1 LATVVRIRNDLI
13 SELGQKV
20 IPLHERIFGRTEEIW
35 SAATRN
41 LTTGSTDPLSN
52 DINRGLRR
60 NGTGVYVSS
69 QFLRYYLC
77 AASVGSLDT
86 TTGSSNMN
94 TRHWKLLLIHGVGF
108 FDPEEVVDNVSAQ
121 LENYGI
127 PKSLVLPFDWDS
139 VTTTLFPRKS
149 IFAPTDP
156 NFQFLAELNA
166 ALIQSA
172 HLGFLSDSD
181 CYAGMSRPVLR
192 LHNFIAFLLQLA
204 CVLLI
209 PVMTWDFFFFAA
221 PFLWLA
227 RIVLLVFAIAAL
239 LQLVGTISLRRSA
252 WLASLRRMII
262 LLCHPLSSFLALL
275 VSNSILI
282 FIASWILIATIN
294 ALVKDPLGL
303 RSILDTRKMTRET
316 RRRSNIAQCPI
327 MVLRC

>member
-1 LATVVRIRNDLI
+1 
-13 SELGQKV
+13 
-20 IPLHERIFGRTEEIW
+20 
-35 SAATRN
+35 
-41 LTTGSTDPLSN
+41 
-52 DINRGLRR
+52 
-60 NGTGVYVSS
+60 
-69 QFLRYYLC
+69 
-77 AASVGSLDT
+77 
-86 TTGSSNMN
+86 MN